1 MASRKSKSKARG
13 EPRNPQPQDAQQT
26 QENSISIARPPLI
39 TPEPPAGERP
49 NGHSAPAGARAVQTN
64 SASAVQRDQER
75 VHERSANRLSPDE
88 RSSRPVDT
96 ETVPDDVRERYVPL
110 GRRYY
115 LPSGDLAWEDHGTK
129 LTTQSENREILRDMF
144 ETSAARDFWGQNAIE
159 VTGTENF
166 RRTMWE
172 FAARA
177 GIEVR
182 GYVPTKFEEAE
193 LVRSMGRHAAAQRE
207 QNGTADPPRSEE
219 RARQSEPP
227 AQPAREARGGAAQGE
242 RIVRGTLVDH
252 GRETFNFD
260 PHETMSYFVEI
271 RTAEGKVERLWGLD
285 LERALADAKSRP
297 KKGDEIVA
305 RQTGQ
310 EPVTVKKV
318 ERDGEGRV
326 VGERDL
332 DTHKNHWQVETR
344 TFTHERGEMA
354 ATVRDR
360 KVSADRAVE
369 KFPALAG
376 TYAALREAELYAEQT
391 YADPQTRRRF
401 QAKVR
406 EDLADD
412 IARGE
417 PLVTTR
423 VRQQRTYERQQ
434 TPGGP
439 AAPEYAPV

>member
-1 MASRKSKSKARG
+1 MCPRSSKRRSSYAAWAGAQRPNASRTAR
-13 EPRNPQPQDAQQT
+13 Q
-26 QENSISIARPPLI
+26 
-39 TPEPPAGERP
+39 
-49 NGHSAPAGARAVQTN
+49 
-64 SASAVQRDQER
+64 
-75 VHERSANRLSPDE
+75 
-88 RSSRPVDT
+88 
-96 ETVPDDVRERYVPL
+96 
-110 GRRYY
+110 
-115 LPSGDLAWEDHGTK
+115 
-129 LTTQSENREILRDMF
+129 ILQ
-144 ETSAARDFWGQNAIE
+144 GQ
-159 VTGTENF
+159 
-166 RRTMWE
+166 
-172 FAARA
+172 
-177 GIEVR
+177 
-182 GYVPTKFEEAE
+182 K
-193 LVRSMGRHAAAQRE
+193 
-207 QNGTADPPRSEE
+207 

-227 AQPAREARGGAAQGE
+227 AQPAREARGDAAQGE

-252 GRETFNFD
+252 GPETFNFD
-260 PHETMSYFVEI
+260 PHEAMSYFVEI
-271 RTAEGKVERLWGLD
+271 RTTEGKVERLWGLD
-285 LERALADAKSRP
+285 LERALAEAKSRP

-326 VGERDL
+326 IGERDL

-344 TFTHERGEMA
+344 TFAQERGEMA

-369 KFPALAG
+369 KFPALTG

-434 TPGGP
+434 TPGGS